1 MGLYCGQDWTA
12 SLRPDTARSTL
23 VISLRD
29 NQLDALE
36 RIRDA
41 FRSYRSVLFV
51 APCGFGKTVTFA
63 AICHGAANKGNVVL
77 ILCHRVELIEQIS
90 AALTAMGVEHGYI
103 AAQYEFR
110 HGYRVYIASVFT
122 LAKRLACID
131 PDLVVIDEAHHV
143 ANTTVWGRILAHYAR
158 AFRLGVTATP
168 TRLSG
173 EGLGDFFEVL
183 VEGPTYETLI
193 EEGYLTPLK
202 VYAPPTIDTEGLHTR
217 FGEYISREVAG
228 RSAKPTVTGDAIE
241 HYAQHCG
248 GARAIV
254 FDVSVAAATDRAA
267 AFRAAGFTA
276 DCIDG
281 SLDRQVR
288 AALVSDFRSG
298 RLQVLTSCDL
308 VSEGFDLPAIEVGIS
323 LRPTQSL
330 TVFMQQ
336 TGRILRPFPGKPV
349 ATLFDHAGNVHRFGL
364 PTEVRSWS
372 LAGADARSNSAQR
385 VASVRVC
392 SNCWAA
398 NPARTV
404 VCKQCGTR
412 FETQPRTVVETDGTL
427 EEYRAPTAEQLAAK
441 RIRQEQGRQD
451 SYEKLVAYGKM
462 KGYKPNWAAHVWAAR
477 QAKAQAK
484 RTANSCETSSSPA
497 AGEPF
502 DSSQT

>member
-1 MGLYCGQDWTA
+1 M
-12 SLRPDTARSTL
+12 
-23 VISLRD
+23 IELRD

-36 RIRDA
+36 RIRVA
-41 FRSYRSVLFV
+41 FRSHHRVLFV

-90 AALTAMGVEHGYI
+90 AALTAMGVDHGYI
-103 AAQYEFR
+103 SAQYPYVYG
-110 HGYRVYIASVFT
+110 HRVYVASVFT
-122 LAKRLACID
+122 LSKRLACID
-131 PDLVVIDEAHHV
+131 PDLIVIDEAHHCSS
-143 ANTTVWGRILAHYAR
+143 NTVWGRILTHYAR

-173 EGLGDFFEVL
+173 EGLGEFFEVL
-183 VEGPTYETLI
+183 VEGPAYDTLI
-193 EEGYLTPLK
+193 EEGFLTPLK

-217 FGEYISREVAG
+217 FGEYLTHEVAG
-228 RSAKPTVTGDAIE
+228 RSSKPSVTGDAIE
-241 HYAQHCG
+241 HYARHAS

-254 FDVSVAAATDRAA
+254 FDVSVESARDRAS

-288 AALVSDFRSG
+288 SALVSDFRSG

-330 TVFMQQ
+330 VVYMQQ
-336 TGRILRPFPGKPV
+336 TGRILRPFPGKSV

-364 PTEVRSWS
+364 PTEVRTWS
-372 LAGADARSNSAQR
+372 LSGADARPNSTKR
-385 VASVRVC
+385 LPSVRVC
-392 SNCWAA
+392 SGCWAA

-404 VCKQCGTR
+404 VCLGCGTR
-412 FETQPRTVVETDGTL
+412 FASQPRTVVEADGTL
-427 EEYRAPTAEQLAAK
+427 EEYTAPTAEQLAAK
-441 RIRQEQGRQD
+441 RLRQEQGRQD

-477 QAKAQAK
+477 QSK
-484 RTANSCETSSSPA
+484 TTE
-497 AGEPF
+497 G
-502 DSSQT
+502 